1 MHVSMYKQRKLR
13 VGDVMCCQGCKY
25 SIYTSPVPAVKSASA
40 ATSPP
45 AVASSHYDL
54 CAFNSLIVP
63 CASPPPTA
71 FGKVNSLASDT
82 ADCLNFLTPQ
92 GQQLN

>member
-1 MHVSMYKQRKLR
+1 
-13 VGDVMCCQGCKY
+13 MCCHGCKY
-25 SIYTSPVPAVKSASA
+25 SNFASIYTSPVPAVKLASA
-40 ATSPP
+40 ATSRP

-63 CASPPPTA
+63 CASPPPSA